1 MKSQLLVWGASAMIH
16 FGGNGSVTVSV
27 KPSHPKSILVQRV
40 LSIENSVR
48 KVAVLTF
55 HVCMSESFRSLY

>member
-1 MKSQLLVWGASAMIH
+1 MIH

-40 LSIENSVR
+40 LSIEISVR